1 MLEAGLEEG
10 CLRRLS
16 MRLAKSCLAAVVLA
30 ILLHS
35 ISLSVGEPAPDFALK
50 TIDGEALS
58 LSSFRGRVVVIDFF
72 ATWCKPCVQEVPEL
86 AKIRQRYSQEQ
97 LIMVS
102 LDVDPS
108 EDPDLIR
115 GFREAHGISW
125 PICAYASSV
134 ADDYGVKAIPTIVIV
149 DREGRVAYVHVGY
162 ATADQLSQ
170 AIDAVIAG
178 EEAPKREEVGI
189 LPYVVAALLI
199 AAAAIWITRRRS
211 SPS

>member
-1 MLEAGLEEG
+1 M
-10 CLRRLS
+10 
-16 MRLAKSCLAAVVLA
+16 LA
-30 ILLHS
+30 ILLHP
-35 ISLSVGEPAPDFALK
+35 IFLSVGELAPDFALK

-97 LIMVS
+97 IVVVS

-108 EDPDLIR
+108 EDPDLLR

-134 ADDYGVKAIPTIVIV
+134 ADDYEVKAIPTIVIV

-162 ATADQLSQ
+162 ATADELSQ

-178 EEAPKREEVGI
+178 KEVPKQEEVNI
-189 LPYVVAALLI
+189 LPYVVAALLLV
-199 AAAAIWITRRRS
+199 ALAIWITRRRRS
-211 SPS
+211 SLS